1 MYYNVLQCTTMY
13 YNVLQ
18 CTTMYYI
25 FIPQKRS
32 KSTILLKNGVLTFL
46 SFLLAY
52 PWVSID
58 FCQFLPCFS
67 HVFPVAGTAAFIRE
81 VARRKLT
88 ASAMGLVWPP
98 ASSRAGTPKTR
109 QPGGKWG
116 NIDGIYIYMN
126 IWDIYYI
133 YIYIWLCLFFR
144 CADFSKGGK
153 FEFCEPYPRIIPR
166 TIPRIIPANH
176 TPKNHDYECFF
187 WDRLGLHGLTSFN
200 GRDKPID
207 KCWPDPMIPGC
218 LHIPSR
224 HEW

>member
-1 MYYNVLQCTTMY
+1 ML
-13 YNVLQ
+13 
-18 CTTMYYI
+18 
-25 FIPQKRS
+25 
-32 KSTILLKNGVLTFL
+32 
-46 SFLLAY
+46 
-52 PWVSID
+52 
-58 FCQFLPCFS
+58 FC
-67 HVFPVAGTAAFIRE
+67 VFPH
-81 VARRKLT
+81 L
-88 ASAMGLVWPP
+88 
-98 ASSRAGTPKTR
+98 
-109 QPGGKWG
+109 PG
-116 NIDGIYIYMN
+116 IIIPSD
-126 IWDIYYI
+126 
-133 YIYIWLCLFFR
+133 IYIWLCLFFR

>member
-1 MYYNVLQCTTMY
+1 MDWSLKDLEPNTRR
-13 YNVLQ
+13 
-18 CTTMYYI
+18 
-25 FIPQKRS
+25 IPSGKLS
-32 KSTILLKNGVLTFL
+32 HNYGKSPFSMGKSTISTGPCSIAMLNYQRVEENTLLFNHLQM
-46 SFLLAY
+46 S
-52 PWVSID
+52 
-58 FCQFLPCFS
+58 
-67 HVFPVAGTAAFIRE
+67 PV
-81 VARRKLT
+81 
-88 ASAMGLVWPP
+88 
-98 ASSRAGTPKTR
+98 
-109 QPGGKWG
+109 
-116 NIDGIYIYMN
+116 D
-126 IWDIYYI
+126 
-133 YIYIWLCLFFR
+133 IWLCLFFR

>member
-1 MYYNVLQCTTMY
+1 MGFSKWIAHDGDRTAQKFGWLHMVTESPAGFNHVRSTATTAAAISSNSSNKRNNRNKHFRESCVCQQVEQMSIAKKHGPKLNVLFFL
-13 YNVLQ
+13 YN
-18 CTTMYYI
+18 
-25 FIPQKRS
+25 
-32 KSTILLKNGVLTFL
+32 
-46 SFLLAY
+46 
-52 PWVSID
+52 
-58 FCQFLPCFS
+58 
-67 HVFPVAGTAAFIRE
+67 
-81 VARRKLT
+81 
-88 ASAMGLVWPP
+88 
-98 ASSRAGTPKTR
+98 
-109 QPGGKWG
+109 
-116 NIDGIYIYMN
+116 IYG
-126 IWDIYYI
+126 
-133 YIYIWLCLFFR
+133 CVFFR

>member
-1 MYYNVLQCTTMY
+1 MPFQHAKLLVAT
-13 YNVLQ
+13 
-18 CTTMYYI
+18 
-25 FIPQKRS
+25 
-32 KSTILLKNGVLTFL
+32 KSMPPTYMRRRRDIIHKTPIGPPSGKNTE
-46 SFLLAY
+46 
-52 PWVSID
+52 
-58 FCQFLPCFS
+58 
-67 HVFPVAGTAAFIRE
+67 T
-81 VARRKLT
+81 
-88 ASAMGLVWPP
+88 
-98 ASSRAGTPKTR
+98 
-109 QPGGKWG
+109 
-116 NIDGIYIYMN
+116 NIK
-126 IWDIYYI
+126 
-133 YIYIWLCLFFR
+133 IWLCLFFR

-200 GRDKPID
+200 GRDKPLD

>member
-1 MYYNVLQCTTMY
+1 MF
-13 YNVLQ
+13 
-18 CTTMYYI
+18 YYI
-25 FIPQKRS
+25 
-32 KSTILLKNGVLTFL
+32 ILH
-46 SFLLAY
+46 Y
-52 PWVSID
+52 I
-58 FCQFLPCFS
+58 
-67 HVFPVAGTAAFIRE
+67 
-81 VARRKLT
+81 KLDYII
-88 ASAMGLVWPP
+88 LQYIILYYV
-98 ASSRAGTPKTR
+98 
-109 QPGGKWG
+109 
-116 NIDGIYIYMN
+116 ILYYVIYIVVNYS
-126 IWDIYYI
+126 

>member
-1 MYYNVLQCTTMY
+1 MFVCL
-13 YNVLQ
+13 
-18 CTTMYYI
+18 
-25 FIPQKRS
+25 FRRFFWR
-32 KSTILLKNGVLTFL
+32 KNMKKHHFL
-46 SFLLAY
+46 A
-52 PWVSID
+52 P
-58 FCQFLPCFS
+58 
-67 HVFPVAGTAAFIRE
+67 G
-81 VARRKLT
+81 LT
-88 ASAMGLVWPP
+88 AT
-98 ASSRAGTPKTR
+98 SRR
-109 QPGGKWG
+109 GKLGHGHISVMSIG
-116 NIDGIYIYMN
+116 NI
-126 IWDIYYI
+126 I